1 MSNWSTRS
9 SVISNVNQAK
19 TEKMKILVLG
29 AGGMLG
35 SAMFSLLGG
44 GNDFD
49 VWGTLRDN
57 RKLESFDQHSH
68 SKLVSDFDVQDIESV
83 RGLLARLKPDVVINC
98 IGVIKQLAAA
108 NDALVSIAINALL
121 PHQLA
126 ELCAEAGA
134 RLVHF
139 STDCV
144 FSGKK
149 GRYSESDFPDAND
162 LYGRSKFLGEVAY
175 PHAITLRTSIIGHE
189 LGSSH
194 SLVDWFL
201 AQKGTCKGFT
211 HAFFSGLPSVEH
223 ARIVRDAILP
233 NPQLSGLYQVAAAP
247 ISKYDLLTLVAKQY
261 GVSTQIEP
269 SDALKIDRSL
279 DGGRF
284 NADFGYVPPDWPTLV
299 EQMHQQFQDR
309 NAGNVP
315 R

>member
-1 MSNWSTRS
+1 
-9 SVISNVNQAK
+9 
-19 TEKMKILVLG
+19 
-29 AGGMLG
+29 MLG
-35 SAMFSLLGG
+35 SAMFSLLGK
-44 GNDFD
+44 GNDFE
-49 VWGTLRDN
+49 VWGTLRDDSKRGN
-57 RKLESFDQHSH
+57 FDPLRQDKLIAG
-68 SKLVSDFDVQDIESV
+68 FDVQNLESV
-83 RGLLARLKPDVVINC
+83 RALLAQLKPDAVINC

-126 ELCAEAGA
+126 QLCSEFGA

-149 GRYSESDFPDAND
+149 GHYSESDFPDAED

-175 PHAITLRTSIIGHE
+175 PHTITVRTSIIGHE

-201 AQKGTCKGFT
+201 AQKGKCKGYT

-223 ARIVRDAILP
+223 ARIVRDVILP
-233 NPQLSGLYQVAAAP
+233 NPRLSGLYQVAAAP
-247 ISKYDLLTLVAKQY
+247 ISKYDLLSLVAKQY
-261 GVSTQIEP
+261 GVAIEIEP

-279 DGGRF
+279 DGSRF
-284 NADFGYVPPDWPTLV
+284 NADSGYVPPAWPTLI
-299 EQMHQQFQDR
+299 EHMHHQFENR